1 MTPHYPE
8 EPRIVLLESFAD
20 PITAHLAK
28 SRLEAEQ
35 IPCFLTN
42 ENLVSLNRLY
52 GPASGGVRLH
62 VREQDAA
69 AAIEVLRYETVPMTA
84 SAATDAPG
92 PETLHCPRCGSTDV
106 AFGPATRNTYSWP
119 MLLLSMVLAYPLRGR
134 RYHCFHCR
142 HEFRREE
149 AAKL

>member
-1 MTPHYPE
+1 MTSQPPE
-8 EPRIVLLESFAD
+8 ESRIVLLESFAD

-28 SRLEAEQ
+28 GRLEAEQ

-69 AAIEVLRYETVPMTA
+69 AAAEILRYETVPMMA
-84 SAATDAPG
+84 SG
-92 PETLHCPRCGSTDV
+92 PDDEPARLLCPRCASPDV

-119 MLLLSMVLAYPLRGR
+119 MLLLSMVLGYPLRGK

-142 HEFRREE
+142 HEFKRSE
-149 AAKL
+149 A

>member
-1 MTPHYPE
+1 MTAQPPE
-8 EPRIVLLESFAD
+8 DRIVLLESFAD

-62 VREQDAA
+62 VRQQDVAA
-69 AAIEVLRYETVPMTA
+69 AVDILRYETVSMTA
-84 SAATDAPG
+84 SPADDATPAD
-92 PETLHCPRCGSTDV
+92 ERHCPRCNSTDV

-119 MLLLSMVLAYPLRGR
+119 MLLLSLLLAYPLRGK

-142 HEFRREE
+142 HEFKRSE
-149 AAKL
+149 A

>member
-1 MTPHYPE
+1 MTSQPAE
-8 EPRIVLLESFAD
+8 DRIVVLESFAD

-52 GPASGGVRLH
+52 GPATGGVRLH
-62 VREQDAA
+62 VRQQDVVAA
-69 AAIEVLRYETVPMTA
+69 SEILRYETVPMTA
-84 SAATDAPG
+84 TRADEEPAPDIV
-92 PETLHCPRCGSTDV
+92 HCPKCDSVDV
-106 AFGPATRNTYSWP
+106 AFGPATRNTYSFP
-119 MLLLSMVLAYPLRGR
+119 MLMLSMLLGYPLRGK

-142 HEFRREE
+142 HEFKRSEVV
-149 AAKL
+149 KV

>member
-1 MTPHYPE
+1 MTSQPPE
-8 EPRIVLLESFAD
+8 SRIVLLESFAD

-28 SRLEAEQ
+28 GRLEAEQ

-62 VREQDAA
+62 VREQDAPA
-69 AAIEVLRYETVPMTA
+69 AAEILRYETVPMTVA
-84 SAATDAPG
+84 RADDTPPAD
-92 PETLHCPRCGSTDV
+92 ELHCPACDSTDV

-119 MLLLSMVLAYPLRGR
+119 MLLLSMVLGYPLRGK

-142 HEFRREE
+142 HEFKRTEG
-149 AAKL
+149 KL

>member
-1 MTPHYPE
+1 MTTQPPE
-8 EPRIVLLESFAD
+8 DRIVLLESYAD
-20 PITAHLAK
+20 PIAAHLAK
-28 SRLEAEQ
+28 GRLEAEQ

-62 VREQDAA
+62 VRQQDAA
-69 AAIEVLRYETVPMTA
+69 AAAEILRYETVPMHA
-84 SAATDAPG
+84 SHADDAPAADV
-92 PETLHCPRCGSTDV
+92 PHCPNCDSTDV

-119 MLLLSMVLAYPLRGR
+119 MLLLSMLLAYPLRGH

-142 HEFRREE
+142 HEFKRAEVV
-149 AAKL
+149 KW

>member
-1 MTPHYPE
+1 MTSQPAE
-8 EPRIVLLESFAD
+8 DRIVVLESFAD

-42 ENLVSLNRLY
+42 ENLVGLNRLY

-62 VREQDAA
+62 VREQDVPAA
-69 AAIEVLRYETVPMTA
+69 VEILRYETVPMA
-84 SAATDAPG
+84 VSHPDDEPQ
-92 PETLHCPRCGSTDV
+92 PDIVRCPQCDSTDV
-106 AFGPATRNTYSWP
+106 AFGPATRNTYSFP
-119 MLLLSMVLAYPLRGR
+119 MLMLSVLLGYPLRGK

-142 HEFRREE
+142 HEFKRPG
-149 AAKL
+149 

>member
-1 MTPHYPE
+1 MTSQPPE
-8 EPRIVLLESFAD
+8 DHIVLLESFAD

-28 SRLEAEQ
+28 GRLEAEQ

-62 VREQDAA
+62 VRQQDAA
-69 AAIEVLRYETVPMTA
+69 AAAEILRYETVPMMA
-84 SAATDAPG
+84 SG
-92 PETLHCPRCGSTDV
+92 PEDEPGAEQVNCPKCGSPDV
-106 AFGPATRNTYSWP
+106 AFGPATTNTYSWP
-119 MLLLSMVLAYPLRGR
+119 MLLLSMVLAYPLRGK

-142 HEFRREE
+142 HEFKRSE
-149 AAKL
+149 A